1 MIYSSSLENAHN
13 LANCVENNGDSVC
26 TVIKVIP
33 QAQGAA
39 LKNIVNIFTRSDDHF
54 EDQAIW
60 LKKLYYKYRAKRLVI
75 DGNGLGIGLV
85 DYMIKP
91 QIDPETNE
99 TIPDFGVYNDDEG
112 YYKQYQTPNT
122 EQSALYIIKANAPIN
137 TEAHS
142 NVQS

>member
-1 MIYSSSLENAHN
+1 M
-13 LANCVENNGDSVC
+13 
-26 TVIKVIP
+26 
-33 QAQGAA
+33 
-39 LKNIVNIFTRSDDHF
+39 KNIVNIFTRSDDHF

-122 EQSALYIIKANAPIN
+122 E
-137 TEAHS
+137 
-142 NVQS
+142 